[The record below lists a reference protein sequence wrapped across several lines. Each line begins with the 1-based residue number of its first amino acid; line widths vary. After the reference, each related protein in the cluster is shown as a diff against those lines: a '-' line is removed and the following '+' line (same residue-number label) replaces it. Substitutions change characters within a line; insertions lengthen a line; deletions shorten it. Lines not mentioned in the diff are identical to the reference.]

1 MHSLS
6 YNLCHMYTRTRY
18 VRYTIHTGT
27 DAGGRRKQTAMYS
40 YLQVLWYELLEGFCL
55 DTVQELVTAFV

>member
-1 MHSLS
+1 
-6 YNLCHMYTRTRY
+6 MYTRTRY

-27 DAGGRRKQTAMYS
+27 YAGGRRKQTAMYS